1 MTFLADSV
9 STTLAF
15 PWTHGRGPWTLASTS
30 DALSLSDARKLENK
44 LKRQGRGN
52 GFHGLLSFVQEVTIQ
67 ALFDLEDDLYHDRP
81 TLRDSK
87 MGASLTIA

>member
-1 MTFLADSV
+1 MP
-9 STTLAF
+9 F
-15 PWTHGRGPWTLASTS
+15 P
-30 DALSLSDARKLENK
+30 SLMPRKLENK

-52 GFHGLLSFVQEVTIQ
+52 GFYGLLSFLQEVRIQ

-87 MGASLTIA
+87 MGASLTIAAPDPSPQQRQH